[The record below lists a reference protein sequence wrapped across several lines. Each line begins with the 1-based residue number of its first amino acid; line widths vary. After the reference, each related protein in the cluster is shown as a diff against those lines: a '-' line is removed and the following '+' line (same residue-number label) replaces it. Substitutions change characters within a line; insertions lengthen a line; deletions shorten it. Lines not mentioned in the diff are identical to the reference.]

1 MTGFDDVDQLVSDYQ
16 RRGGQPGLMYGIVRG
31 GELVH
36 ARGLGERWLGGPP
49 PAEDTVFRIASMTK
63 SFTAAAVLLL
73 RDEGAL
79 ALDDLAENYVPEL
92 RGWPQVTADAARISI
107 RHLLTMTAG
116 FPTDDPWGDRQQG
129 LPLDEFAKFLAAGV
143 SFAWA
148 PGTRFEYSNLG
159 YAILGRVITAV
170 TDTEYPDFV
179 RERLLS
185 PLGMTRSRYEPA
197 SEGQDAENQYSENR
211 DAEGLAR
218 GYRRAPGGW
227 EEVPFDDCGAFAPM
241 GGIFT
246 CVRDLARW
254 VAGFATAF
262 PPGAEGAWHPL
273 CRASRREMQ
282 LPQVPTGWDR
292 VTDFPAGGTRS
303 AYGFGLVVEDDQD
316 FGRIAGHG
324 GGYPGFGS
332 HMRWH
337 PATGMG
343 VIALANSTYARMG
356 SLTARILDMLLRQRK
371 SSAAGYSVALAPQP
385 VWPQTLA
392 ARAAVDQLLQS
403 WDDAAADR
411 LFSPNVA
418 QDIPYTERRR
428 TISLVRDHLGDF
440 RTDQRATEHDSPAHC
455 RWWLSGERGVVQ
467 AQIQLTPERPPRV
480 QSLTLAV
487 PPEPGSVLSDLLGAF
502 VAWLNG
508 GEPVPASDQV
518 DAALLARRVRTA
530 GAWIGPC
537 ELDSYAAGDG
547 VTTATARLVGQH
559 ASLILSLSVDPV
571 ARRLIAAELIG

>member
-1 MTGFDDVDQLVSDYQ
+1 MDELVSDYQ
-16 RRGGQPGLMYGIVRG
+16 RRGGQPGLTYGIVHD

-36 ARGLGERWLGGPP
+36 ARGLGERWLGGPQ

-107 RHLLTMTAG
+107 RHLLTMTAV

-129 LPLDEFAKFLAAGV
+129 LPLDEFAKFLTAGV

-179 RERLLS
+179 RERLLN
-185 PLGMTRSRYEPA
+185 PLGMTRSCYEPD
-197 SEGQDAENQYSENR
+197 SEGA
-211 DAEGLAR
+211 AR

-227 EEVPFDDCGAFAPM
+227 EEVPFDGCGAFAPM

-292 VTDFPAGGTRS
+292 GADFPANGMRS

-337 PATGMG
+337 PATGIG
-343 VIALANSTYARMG
+343 VIALANSTYARMAP
-356 SLTARILDMLLRQRK
+356 LTARILDVLLRQRK
-371 SSAAGYSVALAPQP
+371 GLAAGYSVALAPQP

-392 ARAAVDQLLQS
+392 ARDAVDQLFQS

-418 QDIPYTERRR
+418 QDVPYAERRR
-428 TISLVRDHLGDF
+428 AISLVRDHLGDF

-487 PPEPGSVLSDLLGAF
+487 PTEPGSALSDLLGAF

-508 GEPVPASDQV
+508 GEPVPASDRV
-518 DAALLARRVRTA
+518 DAGLLARRVRTA
-530 GAWIGPC
+530 AAWTGRC

-547 VTTATARLVGQH
+547 VTTATARLAGQY
-559 ASLILSLSVDPV
+559 ATLTLSLSVDPA
-571 ARRLIAAELIG
+571 ARRLRAVELIM